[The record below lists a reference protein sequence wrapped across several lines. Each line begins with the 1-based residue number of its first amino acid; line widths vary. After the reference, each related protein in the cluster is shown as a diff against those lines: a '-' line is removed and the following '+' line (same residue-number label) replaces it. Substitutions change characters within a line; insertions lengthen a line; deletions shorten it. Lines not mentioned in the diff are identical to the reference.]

1 MISSVNVEW
10 QPCDPEMPA
19 KAKPVVLSQVGYSI
33 GVLSILHA
41 TPNHGV

>member
-1 MISSVNVEW
+1 MLNGNHVT
-10 QPCDPEMPA
+10 QKMPA

-41 TPNHGV
+41 TPNHGM